1 MASLQTQE
9 GQEKPLK
16 VHKMSCLFC
25 LSHILL
31 SIVNLFSNRKHSI
44 QHQAGNVSVFTHL
57 LSLLIN
63 RGKRRVGSR

>member
-1 MASLQTQE
+1 MVKQE
-9 GQEKPLK
+9 QLKQLK
-16 VHKMSCLFC
+16 VHKMCLFC
-25 LSHILL
+25 HNLL

-44 QHQAGNVSVFTHL
+44 QHQAGNVSPFTHL